1 MAKHIPSTEFP
12 RIVRPNL
19 VSYTLA
25 RSGQTG
31 GISVSC
37 IFGNRLLWRGERAH
51 NGPITA
57 LAWSLDG
64 ELLASAGEDN
74 MIHVWQAATGAR
86 LCSFEQH
93 EGIQRL
99 QWSSTGKLAASSGT
113 IVRLWSVRYAHI
125 RAAA

>member
-1 MAKHIPSTEFP
+1 MAKLITSIETP

-25 RSGQTG
+25 RGGRTG
-31 GISVSC
+31 RISVSS
-37 IFGNRLLWRGERAH
+37 IFGNRPLWCGEQAH

-99 QWSSTGKLAASSGT
+99 QWSSTGTLAASSGT
-113 IVRLWSVRYAHI
+113 IIRLWSVQYAHA